1 MRFGTKLYRKI
12 VGIPM
17 KRDFMASLTYNKEI
31 IQAFNSKSR
40 YLDDLVNIDSP
51 SLNLWRYGG
60 PNLSTW
66 TTVKKAIASYT
77 EARFFDL
84 HLYFSNRFVSSKI
97 YDKHGDFGFDI
108 VNFPF
113 LWMGTFLVLP
123 LTVFTFLNLFHLLE
137 CLVMWLTSMLV
148 IKF

>member
-51 SLNLWRYGG
+51 SLNL
-60 PNLSTW
+60 
-66 TTVKKAIASYT
+66 
-77 EARFFDL
+77 
-84 HLYFSNRFVSSKI
+84 
-97 YDKHGDFGFDI
+97 
-108 VNFPF
+108 
-113 LWMGTFLVLP
+113 
-123 LTVFTFLNLFHLLE
+123 
-137 CLVMWLTSMLV
+137 
-148 IKF
+148 